1 MLRWS
6 TSLHKWIALI
16 VGIQVLGWVLGGLVM
31 TAMPIEQVRGEHRLS
46 HNQPL
51 PLDAAKVLSLAEV
64 LARAELDEISGAN
77 LKSTP
82 AGPVWF
88 LTTRYGGEAWYDA
101 ITGENIDEIT
111 EDEARAAAVQAYA
124 GEAAPVRVTRHDE
137 PPMEAGTSSLVY
149 AVEFGDPERTTFYV
163 SGYTGEFISA
173 RSNAWRFY
181 NFFYM
186 VHLMDFSGAANYNH
200 PVIVI
205 ATALTLVIV
214 LTGFVLLWSRLAR
227 DLVRARRARKA
238 GADTPS

>member
-31 TAMPIEQVRGEHRLS
+31 TAMPIEMVRGEHRLS
-46 HNQPL
+46 NNP
-51 PLDAAKVLSLAEV
+51 PAVIDTAKVLSLTEV
-64 LARAELDEISGAN
+64 MARAEVDDVREAA

-82 AGPVWF
+82 AGPIWF
-88 LTTRYGGEAWYDA
+88 LTTGYGSEAWYDA
-101 ITGENIDEIT
+101 VTGENIDEIT
-111 EDEARAAAVQAYA
+111 EAEAKTAAVLAYS
-124 GEAAPVRVTRHDE
+124 GQAAPVKVVRYDE

-163 SGYTGEFISA
+163 SGFTGEFISA
-173 RSNAWRFY
+173 RSNAWRVY

-200 PVIVI
+200 PLIVI

-214 LTGFVLLWSRLAR
+214 VTGFVLLWFRLAR
-227 DLVRARRARKA
+227 DLIRMRKARKA
-238 GADTPS
+238 RADPS